1 MAKWV
6 INFNNEPIFLLF
18 AQVCEKLQNGTT
30 HSWLRNCIVFFVG
43 TFSTA
48 DRQKRVQPCCICTRL
63 LQKWTIKLNCFVH
76 CGFTFIFDGASPHL
90 NQCAVW
96 YELVYLVYLVWILG
110 AVQPLHIVVYWFRS
124 VQCFHILCS
133 SPFYIGKRCPNS
145 AVYRRGNCSLIPDIG
160 CLQPKSKI
168 RYIQEFYLPHQA
180 KMEFFLEFCF
190 LYQTLCSQKVKYFI
204 QTKLFFQRHFF

>member
-48 DRQKRVQPCCICTRL
+48 DRQKRIQPWCISTRL
-63 LQKWTIKLNCFVH
+63 LQKWTSSQLVRALWFYIYLWRCLTTFESVCCVVWTCLPGIPGMNTWCSAT
-76 CGFTFIFDGASPHL
+76 FTY
-90 NQCAVW
+90 CCV
-96 YELVYLVYLVWILG
+96 LVW
-110 AVQPLHIVVYWFRS
+110 P
-124 VQCFHILCS
+124 VQCFHIPCS
-133 SPFYIGKRCPNS
+133 SPFYIEKHCPNS
-145 AVYRRGNCSLIPDIG
+145 SVYRRGNCSLIPDIG

-190 LYQTLCSQKVKYFI
+190 LYQTLCS
-204 QTKLFFQRHFF
+204 

>member
-48 DRQKRVQPCCICTRL
+48 DRQKRIQPWCISTRL
-63 LQKWTIKLNCFVH
+63 LQKWTSSHCFVH

-110 AVQPLHIVVYWFRS
+110 AVQPLHIVMYWFD
-124 VQCFHILCS
+124 QCSASIFCAVHPFIL
-133 SPFYIGKRCPNS
+133 GS
-145 AVYRRGNCSLIPDIG
+145 AV
-160 CLQPKSKI
+160 QTVQ
-168 RYIQEFYLPHQA
+168 YIAVGTVPS
-180 KMEFFLEFCF
+180 
-190 LYQTLCSQKVKYFI
+190 YQISAVCSQKV
-204 QTKLFFQRHFF
+204 R